1 MTPDEF
7 IDTLDQYYESSHI
20 KFEHIPAEHR
30 LSQRP
35 DLHVFL
41 LLDQL
46 VPSTHN
52 IVASA
57 DHDVIW
63 LQTPIEDLAKV
74 ITREQ
79 ILDLARCGV
88 MYDNGTESLRMFA

>member
-1 MTPDEF
+1 MTPEEF
-7 IDTLDQYYESSHI
+7 IDALEQHNESAYLT
-20 KFEHIPAEHR
+20 FEHIPAERR

-46 VPSTHN
+46 VPSSHD
-52 IVASA
+52 IISGAE
-57 DHDVIW
+57 HDVIW
-63 LQTPIEDLAKV
+63 LEVSVEDLAAI
-74 ITREQ
+74 ITSEQ

-88 MYDNGTESLRMFA
+88 MYNDETESLRMFV

>member
-1 MTPDEF
+1 MTPEAF
-7 IDTLDQYYESSHI
+7 IDALEQDNGAYLE
-20 KFEHIPAEHR
+20 FAHIPAERR

-46 VPSTHN
+46 VPGSRD
-52 IVASA
+52 IIAGA
-57 DHDVIW
+57 EHDVIW
-63 LQTPIEDLAKV
+63 LEVSVEDLAAV
-74 ITREQ
+74 ITEEQ

-88 MYDNGTESLRMFA
+88 MYHNETESLRMFA